1 MNGEAIAHFRTLVH
15 AGYSVRVIR
24 RLMKFKGH
32 DLSELE
38 DAELIREMLNILK
51 EETQ

>member
-1 MNGEAIAHFRTLVH
+1 MNDEAKAHFRTLVH

-32 DLSELE
+32 DLSGFE
-38 DAELIREMLNILK
+38 DDELIREMLNILK
-51 EETQ
+51 GA